1 MIRMELLLLREL
13 SKVGLAPTENV
24 RLTCFLAWMDSDSVQ
39 FSSVTQSCPT
49 L

>member
-1 MIRMELLLLREL
+1 MDVGNTEKVRMAGLRVSLHMGGKGE
-13 SKVGLAPTENV
+13 S
-24 RLTCFLAWMDSDSVQ
+24 Q